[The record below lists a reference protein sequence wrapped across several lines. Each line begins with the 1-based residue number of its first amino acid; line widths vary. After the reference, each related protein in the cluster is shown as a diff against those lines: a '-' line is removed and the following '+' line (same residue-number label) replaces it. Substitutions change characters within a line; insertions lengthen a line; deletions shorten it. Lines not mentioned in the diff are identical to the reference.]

1 MHILVQYLASY
12 QSVSSAKTEFV
23 HATTEAADG
32 RSIPAEV
39 VIAGLLIIARV
50 TTMIPNTY
58 EWLLCTL
65 NNLVLIKIAGA
76 RSYYYSY
83 LTDEDNCCTKRLNIT
98 QHVIQNYQETELGSE
113 CRQSNYRIYA
123 INHYNSS
130 RLKAIFHTHKKSD
143 FKF

>member
-65 NNLVLIKIAGA
+65 NNLVLIKIAELEAIIIPILQMKTTVA
-76 RSYYYSY
+76 R
-83 LTDEDNCCTKRLNIT
+83 K
-98 QHVIQNYQETELGSE
+98 G
-113 CRQSNYRIYA
+113 
-123 INHYNSS
+123 
-130 RLKAIFHTHKKSD
+130 
-143 FKF
+143 